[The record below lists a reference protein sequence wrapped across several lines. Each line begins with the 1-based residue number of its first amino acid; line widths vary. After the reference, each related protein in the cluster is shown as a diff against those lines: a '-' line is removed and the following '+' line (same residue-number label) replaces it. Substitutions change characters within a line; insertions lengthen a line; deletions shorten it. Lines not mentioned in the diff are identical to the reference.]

1 MDKENINM
9 DKQNLDEAMEEIR
22 KEIRRINQLEEDEQ
36 EYSLWDEYR
45 DKGLSPGDFYSGY

>member
-1 MDKENINM
+1 M

-36 EYSLWDEYR
+36 EYSLWDE
-45 DKGLSPGDFYSGY
+45 

>member
-1 MDKENINM
+1 M
-9 DKQNLDEAMEEIR
+9 DKQNLYEAMEEIR